1 MQIMLPKNT
10 LHDREQDVFFEKVT
24 ALIGENGA
32 GKSSVLQSVF
42 INCLTK
48 KYLPE
53 TKVVCFSSG
62 QNEKYSTYFSDYLSH
77 ERQANRGLNLDCC
90 YYDKSWS
97 KLLIFISTICKPDG
111 IVRNFLYEK
120 GYIDVSDDK
129 SDDITSKLTLTVRVN
144 SAYVNRIKMALSQEE
159 QGIENT
165 LRYSA
170 YHRTLESFIN
180 NIVNADYDFES
191 PLEVQEILLTHSN
204 FFNPSFEAA
213 EDSFFDPIIT
223 FFTQAADNDY
233 FIMKKSLLLEF
244 KNNIELN
251 DISDG
256 EYQVL
261 FLYSLLDLFDSAN
274 TLFLLDE
281 VDSHLHFK
289 NIEILWH
296 RLHNINGYAITT
308 THLLDSITA
317 NENSFKNLKIV
328 DKGKIKE
335 DDKIKT
341 IMDRLSILTRIKDVQ
356 FEVCC
361 KLENIVL
368 MDDYN
373 DWTIFYALAKKKG
386 LDVSKLDN
394 LHAIKQSSGYDNL
407 SQKFAQPKLE
417 WIESLLN
424 INSAKKVKRIF
435 MICDKD
441 EAPITYQKDGV
452 QVNGSEYSKK
462 ITMLGN
468 KYKIKIYL
476 LAWQRREIKN
486 YLLSYT
492 ALSHH
497 GLIGQVNNGD
507 LPANCF
513 LKENNSGDNPAI
525 SRLNVK
531 PYITKIID
539 SDGIGLD
546 KSKLYPYIDLIPPNE
561 ISNDI
566 ENMYNFLVEKL
577 K

>member
-10 LHDREQDVFFEKVT
+10 LHDKEQDVFFEKVT

-129 SDDITSKLTLTVRVN
+129 SDDISSKLTLTVRVN
-144 SAYVNRIKMALSQEE
+144 SSYVNRIKMALSQEE

-341 IMDRLSILTRIKDVQ
+341 IIDRLSILTRIKDVQ

-462 ITMLGN
+462 ITTLGN
-468 KYKIKIYL
+468 KYKLKIYL

-513 LKENNSGDNPAI
+513 LKGNNSGDNPAI

>member
-1 MQIMLPKNT
+1 MLPKNT
-10 LHDREQDVFFEKVT
+10 LHDKEQDVFFEKVT

-53 TKVVCFSSG
+53 KKVVCFSSG

-111 IVRNFLYEK
+111 LVRNFLYDK

-129 SDDITSKLTLTVRVN
+129 SDDTSSKLTLTVRVN
-144 SAYVNRIKMALSQEE
+144 SAYVNRVKMALAQEE
-159 QGIENT
+159 QGIDNT

-180 NIVNADYDFES
+180 NIVNTDYDFES
-191 PLEVQEILLTHSN
+191 PLEVQEIFITHSN
-204 FFNPSFEAA
+204 FFNPSFEEA

-233 FIMKKSLLLEF
+233 FIIKPSLQLEF

-261 FLYSLLDLFDSAN
+261 FLYSLLDLFDSTN

-281 VDSHLHFK
+281 IDSHLHYK
-289 NIEILWH
+289 NIELLWH

-317 NENSFKNLKIV
+317 TENSFKNLKIV

-341 IMDRLSILTRIKDVQ
+341 IIDRLSVLTRISDVQ

-361 KLENIVL
+361 KLENIAL

-386 LDVSKLDN
+386 LDVSKLDE
-394 LHAIKQSSGYDNL
+394 LHAIKQSSGYENL
-407 SQKFAQPKLE
+407 SQKFAKPKLE

-424 INSAKKVKRIF
+424 INSAKKVKKIF

-452 QVNGSEYSKK
+452 QVNGSEYSKN
-462 ITMLGN
+462 ITTLEN
-468 KYKIKIYL
+468 KNKIKIYL

-492 ALSHH
+492 ALSYH
-497 GLIGQVNNGD
+497 GLIEQVNNAD
-507 LPANCF
+507 LPENCF
-513 LKENNSGDNPAI
+513 LKENNPGDNPAI
-525 SRLNVK
+525 GRLNVK
-531 PYITKIID
+531 PYITKLID

-546 KSKLYPYIDLIPPNE
+546 KSKLYPYIELIPPNE
-561 ISNDI
+561 ISDDI

>member
-129 SDDITSKLTLTVRVN
+129 SDDISSKLTLTVRVN

>member
-1 MQIMLPKNT
+1 MEIMLPKNT
-10 LHDREQDVFFEKVT
+10 LYDREQNVFFEKVT

-32 GKSSVLQSVF
+32 GKSSILQSVF

-77 ERQANRGLNLDCC
+77 ERQANRGLSLDCC
-90 YYDKSWS
+90 YYDKAWS
-97 KLLIFISTICKPDG
+97 KLLIFISTICQSNG
-111 IVRNFLYEK
+111 LVRNFLCEK

-129 SDDITSKLTLTVRVN
+129 NDDISSKLTLTVRVN
-144 SAYVNRIKMALSQEE
+144 SAYVNRVKMALAQEE

-191 PLEVQEILLTHSN
+191 PLEAQEILLTHSN
-204 FFNPSFEAA
+204 FFNPSFEEA

-233 FIMKKSLLLEF
+233 FIIKPSLQLEF

-261 FLYSLLDLFDSAN
+261 FLYSLLDIFDSPN

-281 VDSHLHFK
+281 IDSHLHYK
-289 NIEILWH
+289 NIELLWH
-296 RLHNINGYAITT
+296 RLHSINGYAITT

-317 NENSFKNLKIV
+317 TDNDFKNLKIV

-341 IMDRLSILTRIKDVQ
+341 IIERLSVLTRISDVQ
-356 FEVCC
+356 FEVCR

-386 LDVSKLDN
+386 LDVSKLDG

-407 SQKFAQPKLE
+407 NQEFAKPKIE
-417 WIESLLN
+417 WINSLLN
-424 INSAKKVKRIF
+424 VNTDKKVKRIF

-452 QVNGSEYSKK
+452 QVNGSEYSKHIAK
-462 ITMLGN
+462 LEN
-468 KYKIKIYL
+468 KNKNKIYL
-476 LAWQRREIKN
+476 LAWKRREIKN

-492 ALSHH
+492 ALTHH
-497 GLIGQVNNGD
+497 GFIEQINNGD
-507 LPANCF
+507 LPANSY
-513 LKENNSGDNPAI
+513 LKKNDPGDNSAI

-531 PYITKIID
+531 HCITKIID

-546 KSKLYPYIDLIPPNE
+546 ISKLYSYIELIPPAE
-561 ISNDI
+561 ISEDI
-566 ENMYNFLVEKL
+566 VNMYNFLVEKL

>member
-1 MQIMLPKNT
+1 
-10 LHDREQDVFFEKVT
+10 
-24 ALIGENGA
+24 
-32 GKSSVLQSVF
+32 
-42 INCLTK
+42 
-48 KYLPE
+48 
-53 TKVVCFSSG
+53 
-62 QNEKYSTYFSDYLSH
+62 
-77 ERQANRGLNLDCC
+77 
-90 YYDKSWS
+90 
-97 KLLIFISTICKPDG
+97 
-111 IVRNFLYEK
+111 
-120 GYIDVSDDK
+120 
-129 SDDITSKLTLTVRVN
+129 
-144 SAYVNRIKMALSQEE
+144 
-159 QGIENT
+159 
-165 LRYSA
+165 
-170 YHRTLESFIN
+170 
-180 NIVNADYDFES
+180 ADYDFES
-191 PLEVQEILLTHSN
+191 PLEAQEILLTHSN
-204 FFNPSFEAA
+204 FFNPSFEEA

-233 FIMKKSLLLEF
+233 FIIKPSLQLEF

-261 FLYSLLDLFDSAN
+261 FLYSLLDIFDSPN

-281 VDSHLHFK
+281 IDSHLHYK
-289 NIEILWH
+289 NIELLWH
-296 RLHNINGYAITT
+296 RLHSINGYAITT

-317 NENSFKNLKIV
+317 TDNDFKNLKIV

-341 IMDRLSILTRIKDVQ
+341 IIERLSVLTRISDVQ
-356 FEVCC
+356 FEVCR

-386 LDVSKLDN
+386 LDVSKLDG

-407 SQKFAQPKLE
+407 NQEFAKPKIE
-417 WIESLLN
+417 WINSLSN
-424 INSAKKVKRIF
+424 VNTDKKVKKIF

-452 QVNGSEYSKK
+452 QVNGSEYSKHIAK
-462 ITMLGN
+462 LEN
-468 KYKIKIYL
+468 KNKNKIYL
-476 LAWQRREIKN
+476 LAWKRREIKN

-497 GLIGQVNNGD
+497 GFIGQINNGD
-507 LPANCF
+507 LPANSY
-513 LKENNSGDNPAI
+513 LKENNPGDNSAI

-531 PYITKIID
+531 HCITKIID

-546 KSKLYPYIDLIPPNE
+546 ISKLYSYIELIPPAE
-561 ISNDI
+561 ISEDI
-566 ENMYNFLVEKL
+566 VNMYNFLVEKL

>member
-1 MQIMLPKNT
+1 
-10 LHDREQDVFFEKVT
+10 
-24 ALIGENGA
+24 
-32 GKSSVLQSVF
+32 
-42 INCLTK
+42 
-48 KYLPE
+48 
-53 TKVVCFSSG
+53 
-62 QNEKYSTYFSDYLSH
+62 
-77 ERQANRGLNLDCC
+77 
-90 YYDKSWS
+90 
-97 KLLIFISTICKPDG
+97 
-111 IVRNFLYEK
+111 
-120 GYIDVSDDK
+120 
-129 SDDITSKLTLTVRVN
+129 
-144 SAYVNRIKMALSQEE
+144 
-159 QGIENT
+159 
-165 LRYSA
+165 
-170 YHRTLESFIN
+170 

-191 PLEVQEILLTHSN
+191 PLEAQEILLTHSN
-204 FFNPSFEAA
+204 FFNPSFEEA

-233 FIMKKSLLLEF
+233 FIIKPSLQLEF

-261 FLYSLLDLFDSAN
+261 FLYSLLDIFDSPN

-281 VDSHLHFK
+281 IDSHLHYK
-289 NIEILWH
+289 NIELLWH
-296 RLHNINGYAITT
+296 RLHSINGYAITT

-317 NENSFKNLKIV
+317 TDNDFKNLKIV

-341 IMDRLSILTRIKDVQ
+341 IIERLSVLTRISDVQ
-356 FEVCC
+356 FEVCR

-386 LDVSKLDN
+386 LDVSKLDG

-407 SQKFAQPKLE
+407 NQEFAKPKIE
-417 WIESLLN
+417 WINSLLN
-424 INSAKKVKRIF
+424 VNTDKKVKRIF

-452 QVNGSEYSKK
+452 QVNGSEYSKHIAK
-462 ITMLGN
+462 LEN
-468 KYKIKIYL
+468 KNKNKIYL
-476 LAWQRREIKN
+476 LAWKRREIKN

-497 GLIGQVNNGD
+497 GFIEQINNGD
-507 LPANCF
+507 LPANSY
-513 LKENNSGDNPAI
+513 LKENDPGDNSAI

-531 PYITKIID
+531 HCITKIID

-546 KSKLYPYIDLIPPNE
+546 ISKLYSYIELIPPAE
-561 ISNDI
+561 ISEDI
-566 ENMYNFLVEKL
+566 VNMYNFLVEKL

>member
-1 MQIMLPKNT
+1 MQITLPKNT
-10 LHDREQDVFFEKVT
+10 LYDKEQNIFFEKVT

-97 KLLIFISTICKPDG
+97 KLLIFISTICKSNG
-111 IVRNFLYEK
+111 LVRNFLCEK
-120 GYIDVSDDK
+120 GYVDASDDK
-129 SDDITSKLTLTVRVN
+129 SDDISSKLTLTVRVN
-144 SAYVNRIKMALSQEE
+144 SAYVNRVKMALAQEE

-191 PLEVQEILLTHSN
+191 PLEAQEILLTHSN
-204 FFNPSFEAA
+204 FFNPSFEEA

-233 FIMKKSLLLEF
+233 FIIKPSLQLKF

-261 FLYSLLDLFDSAN
+261 FLYSLLDIFDSPN

-281 VDSHLHFK
+281 IDSHLHYK
-289 NIEILWH
+289 NIELLWH
-296 RLHNINGYAITT
+296 RLHSINGYAITT

-317 NENSFKNLKIV
+317 TDNDFKNLKIV

-341 IMDRLSILTRIKDVQ
+341 IIERLSVLTRISDVQ
-356 FEVCC
+356 FEVCR

-386 LDVSKLDN
+386 LDVSKLDC

-407 SQKFAQPKLE
+407 NQEFAKPKLE
-417 WIESLLN
+417 WVNSLLN
-424 INSAKKVKRIF
+424 TNPDKKVKRIF

-452 QVNGSEYSKK
+452 QVNGSEYSKH
-462 ITMLGN
+462 ITKLEN
-468 KYKIKIYL
+468 KNKNKIYL
-476 LAWQRREIKN
+476 LAWKRREIKN

-497 GLIGQVNNGD
+497 GFIERINNGD
-507 LPANCF
+507 LPANSY
-513 LKENNSGDNPAI
+513 LKENNPGDNPAI

-531 PYITKIID
+531 PYMTEIID
-539 SDGIGLD
+539 SEGIGLD
-546 KSKLYPYIDLIPPNE
+546 ISKLYSYIELIPPSE
-561 ISNDI
+561 ISDDI